1 VNLFSAQFLL
11 STILVAQLTAG
22 TSGIGVAVANGTFM
36 LDSSKVTGNATI
48 FEGNALET
56 SGAASMLRLNS
67 GVRIKLEAD
76 TRGRV
81 YHDRAVLERGSGTF
95 ELGNSFQVQAGA
107 LRISGATKSN
117 ASNASSA
124 RIGFRGVK
132 TVQIAAL
139 QGSVRVQTLFGVVV
153 ANVPAGEAF
162 EFTAPAGND
171 EANHEND
178 EYVTKMTGRV
188 RREGAKYFLEDEI
201 SKVQVELRG
210 DLVAKH
216 AGQRVVVNGVMRAD
230 ANGTP
235 ILQVS
240 ELTVEPSESRRA
252 GGGVAAA
259 GGVSHTAV
267 IAGVVVSGA
276 AAGAAIAITHTS
288 GGSGPPALSPSRP

>member
-1 VNLFSAQFLL
+1 M
-11 STILVAQLTAG
+11 ILVAQLMAG

-67 GVRIKLEAD
+67 GVRIKLDAD

-81 YHDRAVLERGSGTF
+81 YHDRALLERGSGTF
-95 ELGNSFQVQAGA
+95 ELGSGFQVLAGT
-107 LRISGATKSN
+107 LRICGATES
-117 ASNASSA
+117 SASSA

-162 EFTAPAGND
+162 EFTAPAD
-171 EANHEND
+171 DDA
-178 EYVTKMTGRV
+178 YVTKMTGRI
-188 RREGAKYFLEDEI
+188 RREGAKYLFEDEI

-210 DLVAKH
+210 DLVPRH
-216 AGQRVVVNGVMRAD
+216 AGQRVSVNGVMRVGT
-230 ANGTP
+230 NGTP

-240 ELTVEPSESRRA
+240 ELTVEPGESKK

-267 IAGVVVSGA
+267 IAGVVVAGA
-276 AAGAAIAITHTS
+276 AAGAAVAVTHTS
-288 GGSGPPALSPSRP
+288 GGSSPQPLSPSRP

>member
-1 VNLFSAQFLL
+1 VNLFRAQFLL
-11 STILVAQLTAG
+11 SMILVAQLMAG
-22 TSGIGVAVANGTFM
+22 TSGIGVAAANGTFM

-67 GVRIKLEAD
+67 GVRIKLDAD

-81 YHDRAVLERGSGTF
+81 YHDRALLERGSGTF

-107 LRISGATKSN
+107 LRISGATEST
-117 ASNASSA
+117 ASSA

-139 QGSVRVQTLFGVVV
+139 QGSVRVQNLFGVVV

-162 EFTAPAGND
+162 EFTAPA
-171 EANHEND
+171 ANHEND
-178 EYVTKMTGRV
+178 EYVSKMTGRV

-210 DLVAKH
+210 DLVPRH
-216 AGQRVVVNGVMRAD
+216 AGQRVVVNGVMRAG

-240 ELTVEPSESRRA
+240 ELTVEPSESKR
-252 GGGVAAA
+252 GGGTVAAS

-267 IAGVVVSGA
+267 IAGVVVAGA
-276 AAGAAIAITHTS
+276 AAGAAVAITHSS
-288 GGSGPPALSPSRP
+288 GGGSPQPLSPSRP

>member
-1 VNLFSAQFLL
+1 MNLFRAQFLL
-11 STILVAQLTAG
+11 SMILAAQLMAG
-22 TSGIGVAVANGTFM
+22 TSGIGVAVANGAFM

-67 GVRIKLEAD
+67 GVRIKLDAD

-81 YHDRAVLERGSGTF
+81 YHDRALLERGSGTF
-95 ELGNSFQVQAGA
+95 ELGGSFQVLAGA
-107 LRISGATKSN
+107 LRISGATES
-117 ASNASSA
+117 SASSA

-153 ANVPAGEAF
+153 ANMPAGEAF
-162 EFTAPAGND
+162 EFTAPTD
-171 EANHEND
+171 DD

-188 RREGAKYFLEDEI
+188 RREGARYFLEDEI

-216 AGQRVVVNGVMRAD
+216 AGQRVVVNGVMRAGV
-230 ANGTP
+230 NGTP

-240 ELTVEPSESRRA
+240 ELTVEPGESKRGA
-252 GGGVAAA
+252 GGVAAA

-267 IAGVVVSGA
+267 IAGVVVAGA
-276 AAGAAIAITHTS
+276 GAGAAVAITHAS
-288 GGSGPPALSPSRP
+288 GGGSPQPLSPSRP

>member
-1 VNLFSAQFLL
+1 M
-11 STILVAQLTAG
+11 AG

-48 FEGNALET
+48 FEGNELET
-56 SGAASMLRLNS
+56 SGAASTLRLNS
-67 GVRIKLEAD
+67 GVRIRLDAD

-81 YHDRAVLERGSGTF
+81 YHDRALLERGSGTF

-107 LRISGATKSN
+107 LRISGATEST
-117 ASNASSA
+117 ASSA

-162 EFTAPAGND
+162 EFTAPAADDKND
-171 EANHEND
+171 END
-178 EYVTKMTGRV
+178 EYLTKMTGRV

-216 AGQRVVVNGVMRAD
+216 TGQRVAVNGVMRAG

-240 ELTVEPSESRRA
+240 ELTVEPSESKRV
-252 GGGVAAA
+252 GGVVAAA
-259 GGVSHTAV
+259 EFH
-267 IAGVVVSGA
+267 IQ
-276 AAGAAIAITHTS
+276 
-288 GGSGPPALSPSRP
+288 P

>member
-1 VNLFSAQFLL
+1 MVA
-11 STILVAQLTAG
+11 AQLMAG

-36 LDSSKVTGNATI
+36 IDSSKVNGNATI

-67 GVRIKLEAD
+67 GVRIRLEAD

-81 YHDRAVLERGSGTF
+81 YHDRAVLEWGSGTF
-95 ELGNSFQVQAGA
+95 ELRSSFQVQAGA
-107 LRISGATKSN
+107 LRISGA
-117 ASNASSA
+117 AESSA

-139 QGSVRVQTLFGVVV
+139 QGSVRVQNLFGVVV

-162 EFTAPAGND
+162 EFTAPAVKD

-188 RREGAKYFLEDEI
+188 RKEGARYLLEDEI

-210 DLVAKH
+210 DLVIKH
-216 AGQRVVVNGVMRAD
+216 AGQRVVVNGVMRAG

-240 ELTVEPSESRRA
+240 ELTVEPGESKR
-252 GGGVAAA
+252 GVGGVAAA

-267 IAGVVVSGA
+267 IAGVVVAGA
-276 AAGAAIAITHTS
+276 AAGSAVAITHTS
-288 GGSGPPALSPSRP
+288 GGSSPQPLSPSRP